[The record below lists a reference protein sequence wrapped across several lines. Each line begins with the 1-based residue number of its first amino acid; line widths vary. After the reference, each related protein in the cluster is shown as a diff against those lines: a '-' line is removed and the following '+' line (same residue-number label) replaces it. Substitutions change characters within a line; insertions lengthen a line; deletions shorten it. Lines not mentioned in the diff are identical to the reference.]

1 MNKLISFPLV
11 VIAVLSLLS
20 VLGLG
25 YGSLDNYQS
34 VFPNPEKVS
43 YLTMNMIAWDVN
55 GHPVCFRN
63 QTAVSE
69 SGQVKPADNNN
80 ASSPALWTNETVLVT
95 YLGVIPIYQNVYYSL
110 YLDQSGTI
118 EATYENF
125 ASPDQLVAIKDGS
138 ADGLGV
144 NLASSLGLIGA
155 VIGIM
160 ALATVVGI
168 KVLGSGISEFGVSTI
183 VFGTFYLLV
192 WGIFSVLSL
201 SMLMQIAVF
210 GGLLYFALTVMYTV
224 GIVSSLGSSG
234 GED

>member
-1 MNKLISFPLV
+1 
-11 VIAVLSLLS
+11 
-20 VLGLG
+20 
-25 YGSLDNYQS
+25 
-34 VFPNPEKVS
+34 
-43 YLTMNMIAWDVN
+43 
-55 GHPVCFRN
+55 
-63 QTAVSE
+63 
-69 SGQVKPADNNN
+69 
-80 ASSPALWTNETVLVT
+80 
-95 YLGVIPIYQNVYYSL
+95 L